1 MRLLQKLKKNLQN
14 QWTVKCRS
22 GLNIDVSFELQSS
35 KYFGMSNLLVGGG
48 GGGCRYIFVLGVGV
62 GMVSFCNLL
71 GSNVNNHWSQG

>member
-48 GGGCRYIFVLGVGV
+48 GGGADTFLFWGWGLEWFLFAIYWGR
-62 GMVSFCNLL
+62 M
-71 GSNVNNHWSQG
+71 